1 MNKKLDI
8 FIKGEIVDLGIPT
21 EEFALESDCYSW
33 FNKNTVTKYL
43 EFHLLFQ
50 NLLRRKYLT
59 TVLI

>member
-21 EEFALESDCYSW
+21 EEFALESDWYSW

-43 EFHLLFQ
+43 EFPLLFQ
-50 NLLRRKYLT
+50 NFLWR
-59 TVLI
+59 